1 MFKWWEGGL
10 LGVELGQETPRWVM
24 FRGIGNLDEAKAANN
39 RKEIAEKR
47 WQRCAEK

>member
-39 RKEIAEKR
+39 RKEIAREM
-47 WQRCAEK
+47 AEMC